1 MYKHLCTFIKNT
13 RVGHSNKKLK
23 KLKFWLIFYSGLKFP
38 QISSR
43 NFHVFYINSFLMWSL
58 LTFQVFIALGIL
70 LCYIMGRSLEWN
82 WLALAACLFLF
93 PFVFGL
99 YFIPE
104 SPPWL
109 IYNDEEDLAYKSM
122 LMIRQ
127 VSYSI
132 ISQEGFILYH
142 ILNKICS
149 RFSYCRVSVVE
160 LTIRWLCSS
169 VIVQN
174 IKIFSSLVI

>member
-1 MYKHLCTFIKNT
+1 MK
-13 RVGHSNKKLK
+13 
-23 KLKFWLIFYSGLKFP
+23 
-38 QISSR
+38 
-43 NFHVFYINSFLMWSL
+43 VFCYTKSTYVLQ
-58 LTFQVFIALGIL
+58 FQVFIALGIL

-122 LMIRQ
+122 LMIRGEE
-127 VSYSI
+127 YDASI
-132 ISQEGFILYH
+132 EIC
-142 ILNKICS
+142 KIKDNLA
-149 RFSYCRVSVVE
+149 RHKNDLHAMLLESVDHMGN
-160 LTIRWLCSS
+160 TNR
-169 VIVQN
+169 
-174 IKIFSSLVI
+174 

>member
-1 MYKHLCTFIKNT
+1 MLLFQFSLMNPRIVDSGSFDSNNSMIYILQFQVFIAQ
-13 RVGHSNKKLK
+13 GIL
-23 KLKFWLIFYSGLKFP
+23 LY
-38 QISSR
+38 
-43 NFHVFYINSFLMWSL
+43 YINLFLQ
-58 LTFQVFIALGIL
+58 FQVFIALGIL

-122 LMIRQ
+122 LMIRGEE
-127 VSYSI
+127 YDASI
-132 ISQEGFILYH
+132 EIC
-142 ILNKICS
+142 KIKDNLA
-149 RFSYCRVSVVE
+149 RHKNDLHAMLLESVDHMGN
-160 LTIRWLCSS
+160 TNR
-169 VIVQN
+169 
-174 IKIFSSLVI
+174 